1 MIRLIQVLETY
12 INQYTLQNTVASSG
26 RFSIQYKSPMMAT
39 AHTLVAG
46 AIAAKVGNP
55 ALALTLAFSS
65 HFILDSIPHWDFGT
79 NWRKRTKLATGTFAI
94 IDTTIGFILA
104 WVLFAGSVPP
114 YLLLGCLVLSVIP
127 DWLEAPWYIFF
138 ADPNN
143 KGPKTNAGLLEK
155 ACYGVYKLT
164 SKVHTRGSFPWGV
177 FSQIATVTF
186 FLLVLR

>member
-1 MIRLIQVLETY
+1 MIRLIRALETY
-12 INQYTLQNTVASSG
+12 INQYTPLNTVASSR
-26 RFSIQYKSPMMAT
+26 RFNIQYISRMMAT

-65 HFILDSIPHWDFGT
+65 HFVLDSIPHWDFGT

-94 IDTTIGFILA
+94 LDTSVGFILA
-104 WVLFAGSVPP
+104 WILFAPSVPP

-143 KGPKTNAGLLEK
+143 KGPKPNAGLFEK
-155 ACYGVYKLT
+155 ACYGIYTLT